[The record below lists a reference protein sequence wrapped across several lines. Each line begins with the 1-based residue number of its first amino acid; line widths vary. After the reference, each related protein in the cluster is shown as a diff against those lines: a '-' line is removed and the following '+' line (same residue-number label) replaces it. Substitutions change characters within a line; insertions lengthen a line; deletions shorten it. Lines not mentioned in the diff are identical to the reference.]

1 MPAESAGA
9 PVAGSGV
16 MAARRA
22 QVDGTYFDEIAIG
35 AITPNPRQPR
45 QEFDEDALDGAG
57 VLDPRGRAASAGR
70 GPQGHAGPVRAG
82 HGRAALACLAA
93 RRPGP
98 VPAIVRGTPDDELLR
113 EALMENLHREQLN
126 PLEEAAAYQQLLDD
140 FSATHDE
147 LARKVGRSRP
157 HISNT
162 IRLLQLPP
170 QVQRRV
176 AAGVLSAGHARALLA
191 LADPGEQDRLAHRI
205 VAEGLSVRAV
215 EEIVALGQ
223 HQAKPRRPSARQPV
237 APALSES
244 GGPPV
249 RRARHQGQGG
259 GREAERQDRG
269 GVRLAGGPAAD
280 RHHHVPRLGTDPHRL
295 TLAAR
300 SSLRAP
306 PAQVDDIDGTVARL
320 RAHGAELL
328 GEVAQYES
336 IFRLCYLRGPAGII
350 VALAEQIG

>member
-1 MPAESAGA
+1 MAQQRRGLGRGLGALIPTAPGPAGLESHTREPAGA
-9 PVAGSGV
+9 PMPGTGV
-16 MAARRA
+16 GVREQ

-45 QEFDEDALDGAG
+45 QNFDEDALEELAFSIREVGLLQPVVVRKVMPGRFELVMGERRWRACQLAG
-57 VLDPRGRAASAGR
+57 LE
-70 GPQGHAGPVRAG
+70 H
-82 HGRAALACLAA
+82 
-93 RRPGP
+93 
-98 VPAIVRGTPDDELLR
+98 VPAIVRGTSDDELLR

-191 LADPGEQDRLAHRI
+191 LADPEEQDRLAHRI

-237 APALSES
+237 APALTE
-244 GGPPV
+244 
-249 RRARHQGQGG
+249 
-259 GREAERQDRG
+259 
-269 GVRLAGGPAAD
+269 LAD
-280 RHHHVPRLGTDPHRL
+280 RLSDALDTKVKVEVGKQKGKIVVEF
-295 TLAAR
+295 A
-300 SSLRAP
+300 SLEDLQRIITTMSP
-306 PAQVDDIDGTVARL
+306 DWAQPLIL
-320 RAHGAELL
+320 
-328 GEVAQYES
+328 Q
-336 IFRLCYLRGPAGII
+336 P
-350 VALAEQIG
+350 

>member
-1 MPAESAGA
+1 MAQQKRGLGRGLGALIPTAPGPAGLESHAGDPTGA
-9 PVAGSGV
+9 PVSGSAVGV
-16 MAARRA
+16 RDPQQAY
-22 QVDGTYFDEIAIG
+22 GTYFDEIAIG

-45 QEFDEDALDGAG
+45 QNFDEDTLEELASSIREVGLLQPVVVRKVMPGHFELIMGERRWRACQLAG
-57 VLDPRGRAASAGR
+57 LE
-70 GPQGHAGPVRAG
+70 H
-82 HGRAALACLAA
+82 
-93 RRPGP
+93 
-98 VPAIVRGTPDDELLR
+98 VPAIVRGTPDNELLR

-191 LADPGEQDRLAHRI
+191 LADPEEQDRLAHRI

-223 HQAKPRRPSARQPV
+223 HQAKPRRASTKQPV
-237 APALSES
+237 APGLNAL
-244 GGPPV
+244 
-249 RRARHQGQGG
+249 
-259 GREAERQDRG
+259 
-269 GVRLAGGPAAD
+269 AD
-280 RHHHVPRLGTDPHRL
+280 HLSDALETRVKVELGKHKGKIVVEFGSLDDLQRIVTTMSPEW
-295 TLAAR
+295 AR
-300 SSLRAP
+300 SLTA
-306 PAQVDDIDGTVARL
+306 
-320 RAHGAELL
+320 
-328 GEVAQYES
+328 
-336 IFRLCYLRGPAGII
+336 
-350 VALAEQIG
+350 

>member
-1 MPAESAGA
+1 VGLREQQQA
-9 PVAGSGV
+9 
-16 MAARRA
+16 
-22 QVDGTYFDEIAIG
+22 DGTYFDEIAIG

-45 QEFDEDALDGAG
+45 QNFDEDALEELASSIREVGLLQPVVVRKVMPGRFELVMGERRWRACQLAG
-57 VLDPRGRAASAGR
+57 LE
-70 GPQGHAGPVRAG
+70 H
-82 HGRAALACLAA
+82 
-93 RRPGP
+93 

-223 HQAKPRRPSARQPV
+223 QQAKPRRPSMRQPV
-237 APALSES
+237 TPALTE
-244 GGPPV
+244 
-249 RRARHQGQGG
+249 
-259 GREAERQDRG
+259 
-269 GVRLAGGPAAD
+269 LAD
-280 RHHHVPRLGTDPHRL
+280 RLSDALDTRVKIDVGKQKGKIVVEFASLDDLQRIVTTMSPEWAQTL
-295 TLAAR
+295 TA
-300 SSLRAP
+300 
-306 PAQVDDIDGTVARL
+306 
-320 RAHGAELL
+320 
-328 GEVAQYES
+328 
-336 IFRLCYLRGPAGII
+336 
-350 VALAEQIG
+350 

>member
-1 MPAESAGA
+1 MAQQKRGLGRGLGALIPTAPGPAGLESHANDAAGV
-9 PVAGSGV
+9 PVSGSGV
-16 MAARRA
+16 GVRDA
-22 QVDGTYFDEIAIG
+22 QQDDGTYFDEIAIG

-45 QEFDEDALDGAG
+45 QNFDEDALEELASSIREVGLLQPVVVRKVMPG
-57 VLDPRGRAASAGR
+57 HFELIMGERRWRAC
-70 GPQGHAGPVRAG
+70 QRAG
-82 HGRAALACLAA
+82 LEH
-93 RRPGP
+93 

-191 LADPGEQDRLAHRI
+191 LTDPEEQDRLAHRI

-223 HQAKPRRPSARQPV
+223 HQAKPRRTSTKQPV
-237 APALSES
+237 AP
-244 GGPPV
+244 
-249 RRARHQGQGG
+249 
-259 GREAERQDRG
+259 GR
-269 GVRLAGGPAAD
+269 
-280 RHHHVPRLGTDPHRL
+280 T
-295 TLAAR
+295 
-300 SSLRAP
+300 
-306 PAQVDDIDGTVARL
+306 
-320 RAHGAELL
+320 
-328 GEVAQYES
+328 
-336 IFRLCYLRGPAGII
+336 
-350 VALAEQIG
+350 ALADHLSDALETRVKVELGKHKGKIVVEFASLDDLQRIVTTMSPDWAQTLPA